1 MLKLFLFSS
10 FLFFLFSLKGQTFE
24 LLSDKEGVINL
35 SHRLHL
41 KTASFV
47 VVQDENYLDFSPV
60 YEFTTLHEGAPTLP
74 KMSVLVELMSSGS
87 PVLEVQYDSY
97 TELTDVEVAPSK
109 GNLKRNIDPRNI
121 PYIFGAEYQ
130 EDAFYP
136 GNLAEISKPFIA
148 RDIRGASLTVFP
160 YQYNPV
166 TKVLRI
172 YENITVRIIHDQ
184 SENGINE
191 LISLPTTFKTNRFYR
206 SLFLNGQGIEKE
218 GTVEESGD
226 LLIICPPEMDSIMQ
240 VFANWKNQKGI
251 YTKVVNTNAT
261 GIGGNNVKNY
271 VDNYYHINGD
281 FLYLILVGD
290 HLDVP
295 AHTYGTKDGEELWS
309 DSYYGQIAGNDFYPE
324 LLVGRFSGDLEE
336 VKIMVERT
344 IEYEENPSAGNWM
357 QKALGLASTDGAGFG
372 LNNMTDWEHMR
383 TMRTDLLTAGYQ
395 EVYEFYD
402 GYQGGIDAIGDPTAS
417 MISNAINDGIGL
429 MNYAGHGDVNIF
441 NTAGFSSMNIDN
453 LNNHGKYPWVISL
466 ACDHGKFTYETC
478 ISEKWLRASKNGS
491 ATGALAACGS
501 SILMSWVQPMK
512 TQLEITKFISNSD
525 TSNQKNTLGGIFYNA
540 QMKMLEQFPD
550 ADGEEV
556 MQTWILFGDP
566 TVEFRSKQVLN
577 LTVSHPVFM
586 EQNDDLLTVSCNV
599 ENTLI
604 AVSQEGV
611 LLGKGFVQGGVATIS
626 LPTLTTNSPLWV
638 TATKQNHHAYQGLIQ
653 VGEGLLGEKNI
664 SDAEFSIY
672 PNPAQNQVSIALPTS
687 TESTILLINSLG
699 QILRKI
705 QTEVGANLEIMSL
718 EGVAKGVYQL
728 VVCNSKINTVKKL
741 IVE

>member
-1 MLKLFLFSS
+1 MFLLFANAQNFKLLIENGDTIVSHQLDLIPFRYTLINSEKHVDFSSMYEVTMLKKEEPQLPTMSCLI
-10 FLFFLFSLKGQTFE
+10 E
-24 LLSDKEGVINL
+24 LTSTGNPL
-35 SHRLHL
+35 
-41 KTASFV
+41 
-47 VVQDENYLDFSPV
+47 
-60 YEFTTLHEGAPTLP
+60 
-74 KMSVLVELMSSGS
+74 
-87 PVLEVQYDSY
+87 LEILYDSY
-97 TELTDVEVAPSK
+97 TDISNVRVTPSK
-109 GNLKRNIDPRNI
+109 GTLKRNVDPKSI
-121 PYIFGAEYQ
+121 PHAFGEVY
-130 EDAFYP
+130 DINAFYP
-136 GNLAEISKPFIA
+136 GTLAQVSKPFIA
-148 RDIRGASLTVFP
+148 RDIRGVSVTVFP

-166 TKVLRI
+166 TKVLRF
-172 YENITVRIIHDQ
+172 YENIQVRVINDH
-184 SENGINE
+184 SEKGINE
-191 LISLPTTFKTNRFYR
+191 LISSPTKFETNRFYR
-206 SLFLNGQGIEKE
+206 SLFLNGKGIEKG

-226 LLIICPPEMDSIMQ
+226 LLIVCPPDMDSVMQ

-251 YTKVVNTNAT
+251 HTKVVSTNVT
-261 GIGGNNVKNY
+261 GLGVNNIKNY
-271 VDNYYHINGD
+271 VDDYYNADGD
-281 FLYLILVGD
+281 FLYLLLVGD

-344 IEYEENPSAGNWM
+344 IEYEKNPIAGNWM
-357 QKALGLASTDGAGFG
+357 QKAIGLASADGAGFG
-372 LNNMTDWEHMR
+372 LNNMADWEHMR
-383 TMRTDLLTAGYQ
+383 MMRTDLLATGYQ
-395 EVYEFYD
+395 EVYEFYE
-402 GYQGGIDAIGDPTAS
+402 GSQGGDDASGDPTAN
-417 MISNAINDGIGL
+417 MVSNTINDGIGL
-429 MNYAGHGDVNIF
+429 MSYAGHGDVNIF

-525 TSNQKNTLGGIFYNA
+525 ITNQKKTLGGIFYNA
-540 QMKMLEQFPD
+540 QMKMLEQFPN
-550 ADGEEV
+550 AGGEEV

-611 LLGKGFVQGGVATIS
+611 LRGKGSVQGGVATIS
-626 LPTLTTNSPLWV
+626 LPILTTNSPLLI
-638 TATKQNHHAYQGLIQ
+638 TATKQNYQAYQGLIQ
-653 VGEGLLGEKNI
+653 VGEGPLGTKLI
-664 SDAEFSIY
+664 AESGFMIY
-672 PNPAQNQVSIALPTS
+672 PNPAQNQVSIAFSAS
-687 TESTILLINSLG
+687 TESTILLINSVG
-699 QILRKI
+699 QILKEI
-705 QTEVGANLEIMSL
+705 QTEAGTNLKVISL
-718 EGVAKGVYQL
+718 NGVAKGVYHLLVFNSKSNSIKKL
-728 VVCNSKINTVKKL
+728 VV
-741 IVE
+741 E